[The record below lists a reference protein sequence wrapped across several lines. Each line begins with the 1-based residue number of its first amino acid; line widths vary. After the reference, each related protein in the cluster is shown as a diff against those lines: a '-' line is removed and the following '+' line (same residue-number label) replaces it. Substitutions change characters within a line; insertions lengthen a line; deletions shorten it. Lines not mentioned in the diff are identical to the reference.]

1 MGGEKGRQE
10 NDGSADA
17 PHRQLRDGRK
27 RGGRK
32 QNADQ
37 RLLCVT
43 WIRVLD
49 GSAVDAIVLMR
60 QRVESKR
67 GNAGGKGEGVFENIK
82 IARAHACRML
92 ARLPS
97 NGFTHPIAD
106 AAFCFLFLKVL
117 SNHE

>member
-67 GNAGGKGEGVFENIK
+67 GDAGGKSEGVVRLHVF
-82 IARAHACRML
+82 HRMV
-92 ARLPS
+92 S
-97 NGFTHPIAD
+97 PIQSPTQRSAS
-106 AAFCFLFLKVL
+106 F
-117 SNHE
+117 S

>member
-17 PHRQLRDGRK
+17 PHRQLCDGRK
-27 RGGRK
+27 RGGWK

-37 RLLCVT
+37 RLLCVI

-60 QRVESKR
+60 QRAESKR
-67 GNAGGKGEGVFENIK
+67 GDARGKGEGVFENVE
-82 IARAHACRML
+82 IARDHAFRAF

-97 NGFTHPIAD
+97 DGFPHPVTD

-117 SNHE
+117 SNRE